1 MLNVTIM
8 TFNDIISTQQTLPF
22 VPTPQ
27 LRQHL
32 YRNLLAFLLYILVCL
47 ETHLGVHFRKLA
59 TTPTSLVRGRV
70 QRLLSSGWN
79 LYANSIHCLFG
90 SNHAYCLP
98 LTTGIGV
105 GGCQSWFSSSIQ
117 DEYGAGAI
125 KISRSASYV

>member
-1 MLNVTIM
+1 VLNVTIM

-47 ETHLGVHFRKLA
+47 GSHLGVHFRMLA
-59 TTPTSLVRGRV
+59 TIPTSLVRGRV

-90 SNHAYCLP
+90 SNHAYSLP
-98 LTTGIGV
+98 STTGIGV
-105 GGCQSWFSSSIQ
+105 GGCQSWFSSNIQ
-117 DEYGAGAI
+117 DGYGCGAI
-125 KISRSASYV
+125 KISRSASNV